1 MEKPPN
7 RPVPAAF
14 GQFLTSQRVAKHM
27 TQKEVAAL
35 LGKSP
40 ACYSRMEHGCGKV
53 DFELAVAVC
62 EVLGVSISQF
72 VREYK
77 S

>member
-14 GQFLTSQRVAKHM
+14 GEFLTSQRVAKHM

-35 LGKSP
+35 SGTSTASYK
-40 ACYSRMEHGCGKV
+40 RMERGYGRV
-53 DFELAVAVC
+53 DFETAVAVC